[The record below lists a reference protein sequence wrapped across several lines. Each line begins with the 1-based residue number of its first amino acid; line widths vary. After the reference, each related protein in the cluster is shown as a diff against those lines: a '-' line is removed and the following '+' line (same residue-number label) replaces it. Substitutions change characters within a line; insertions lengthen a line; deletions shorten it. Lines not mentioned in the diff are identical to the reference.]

1 MPGDEDDAGC
11 EFLLRCVGLP
21 GSSVG
26 LDGFILCI
34 LWFAF
39 TEKKIDFYRVF
50 YGLFKL

>member
-1 MPGDEDDAGC
+1 MPGEEDDAGC
-11 EFLLRCVGLP
+11 ECYCDVLVFP

-39 TEKKIDFYRVF
+39 TEKKIDFYCVF